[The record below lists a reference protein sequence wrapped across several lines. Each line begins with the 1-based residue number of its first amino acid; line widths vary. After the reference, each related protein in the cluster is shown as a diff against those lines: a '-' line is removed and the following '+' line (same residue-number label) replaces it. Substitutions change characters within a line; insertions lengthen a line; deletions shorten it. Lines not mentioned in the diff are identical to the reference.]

1 MTAMKALVY
10 SDVRKVTMQERTV
23 PVPSVGQVLLKVE
36 ATGICGSD
44 MAGFLGHSPRRK
56 PPLILGHEV
65 VGTIETLPEGA
76 NLPFAVGQRVTV
88 NPFFPC
94 GVCTACKAGSIN
106 LCVDWKLLGM
116 DQTEGAFA
124 DYVLAPANHLYPVS
138 DRLPPHK
145 AIMVE
150 PLTNGVH
157 LFTLM
162 RVPNPAQLVIFGAGT
177 QGCLLTAL
185 AARYGC
191 QEIAVVDINAE
202 RLAVAQTLGA
212 TTLINA
218 REGDPVTQIRERW
231 NEGADTVIDAHGSQS
246 VREASIKAVKKG
258 GEVLLLGLHEVQTTL
273 DFTAIVRN
281 EIRLQG
287 SFAYNTKNFAEA
299 LRIIEADEIDLSE
312 WTQTLPLE
320 EGQAAFD
327 RLTTDPGA
335 TMKIVLTP

>member
-1 MTAMKALVY
+1 MKALVY
-10 SDVRKVTMQERTV
+10 SDVREVTMQERQI
-23 PVPSVGQVLLKVE
+23 PVPNPGQVLLKVE

-65 VGTIETLPEGA
+65 VGTIEQLPEEG
-76 NLPFAVGQRVTV
+76 NLPFAIGQRVTV

-94 GVCTACKAGSIN
+94 GVCTACKAGDIN

-116 DQTEGAFA
+116 DRTEGAFA

-138 DRLPPHK
+138 DSLPSHK
-145 AIMVE
+145 AVMVE
-150 PLTNGVH
+150 PLANGVH

-162 RVPNPAQLVIFGAGT
+162 RVPNPEKLVIFGAGT

-185 AARYGC
+185 AVRYGC
-191 QEIAVVDINAE
+191 REIAVVDLNAE

-212 TTLINA
+212 TALINV
-218 REGDPVTQIRERW
+218 RDGDPVTQIRERW
-231 NEGADTVIDAHGSQS
+231 SEGAETVIDAHGSQS
-246 VREASIKAVKKG
+246 VREACIKAVKKG

-287 SFAYNTKNFAEA
+287 SFAYNAKDFAEA
-299 LRIIEADEIDLSE
+299 LRLIEANEIDLSK
-312 WTQTLPLE
+312 WTQMLPLE
-320 EGQAAFD
+320 QGQAAFD

-335 TMKIVLTP
+335 TMKIVLTL

>member
-1 MTAMKALVY
+1 MKALVY
-10 SDVRKVTMQERTV
+10 SNVREVTIQERQI
-23 PVPSVGQVLLKVE
+23 PVPSAGQVLLKVE

-44 MAGFLGHSPRRK
+44 MAGFLGHNPRRK

-65 VGTIETLPEGA
+65 VGTVEQLLEGA
-76 NLPFAVGQRVTV
+76 NSPFAIGQRVTV

-106 LCVDWKLLGM
+106 LCVDWRLLGM
-116 DQTEGAFA
+116 DKTEGAFA

-138 DRLPPHK
+138 DRLPSHQ

-150 PLTNGVH
+150 PLANGVH

-162 RVPNPAQLVIFGAGT
+162 RVPNPAKLVIFGAGT

-212 TTLINA
+212 TALINA
-218 REGDPVTQIRERW
+218 REGDSVAQIRERW
-231 NEGADTVIDAHGSQS
+231 CEGADTVIDAHGSQT
-246 VREASIKAVKKG
+246 VREASVKTVKKG

-287 SFAYNTKNFAEA
+287 SFAYNAKDFAEA
-299 LRIIEADEIDLSE
+299 LRLIEEGEIDLSE

-320 EGQAAFD
+320 QGQAAFD